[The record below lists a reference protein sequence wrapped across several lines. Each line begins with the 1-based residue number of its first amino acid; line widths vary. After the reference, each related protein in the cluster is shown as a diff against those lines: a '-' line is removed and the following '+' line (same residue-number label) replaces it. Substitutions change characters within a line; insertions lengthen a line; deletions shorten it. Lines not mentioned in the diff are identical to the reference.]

1 MTLNLSAP
9 DRHIYLIGGIV
20 FAPWATHSNSKR
32 GRIDKLMH
40 PFTDPWPIVKSLP
53 GASYKL
59 EFALNPSQK
68 DKKACLQSLSY
79 SPELM
84 PFQPLDGADSRYSR
98 LYKQFGNASYVV
110 SHQSQK

>member
-1 MTLNLSAP
+1 
-9 DRHIYLIGGIV
+9 
-20 FAPWATHSNSKR
+20 
-32 GRIDKLMH
+32 MH
-40 PFTDPWPIVKSLP
+40 PFLGPWQIVKSLP

-84 PFQPLDGADSRYSR
+84 PFQPLDGVDSHYSW
-98 LYKQFGNASYVV
+98 LYKPFGNHLMLEVIKVRSRTFSSLVAEYLVGGFMGW
-110 SHQSQK
+110 